1 MSLLRIIGAV
11 VAGVITWEAVVAL
24 ATLMGR
30 LVWPAYAAVE
40 EQRVF
45 TMDMLLSRLA
55 VGALATLAFGIVISL
70 VTRGDAK
77 SIRLIIFAG
86 LLFSVVDHIIVWDQ
100 FPAWYHLLYLAY
112 IVPLALLGGRIK
124 RQITGQ

>member
-1 MSLLRIIGAV
+1 MSLVRIIGAA
-11 VAGVITWEAVVAL
+11 VAGAITWEAVVAV

-40 EQRVF
+40 EQRIF
-45 TMDMLLSRLA
+45 SMDMLLSRLA

-70 VTRGDAK
+70 VTKGDTK
-77 SIRLIIFAG
+77 SIRLIVFAG

-100 FPAWYHLLYLAY
+100 FPVWYHLLYLAY
-112 IVPLALLGGRIK
+112 IVPLALLGGRIERRIT
-124 RQITGQ
+124 RQ